1 MDKMLG
7 KGDDISNVM
16 PVKVFEGSKRNSM
29 GKVVNSITLYGVN
42 EQN

>member
-16 PVKVFEGSKRNSM
+16 PVKVFEGSKRNST

-42 EQN
+42 EQT